1 MGIQVVVTG
10 VLHKDPV
17 SRMSQNGN
25 PYATCNV
32 RVEQDGQ
39 TLWANVICFNEQAQ
53 EELLQLKGGDAL
65 GVRGKAAPKV
75 YMKGDEAYASLQITA
90 SAIYSLEPQPDEF
103 SPAPKR
109 HEAYPPP
116 FSSARSAKAAP
127 RKTAARPK
135 TPAPAVERVADD
147 GFDDPLDF

>member
-10 VLHKDPV
+10 ILHKDPV
-17 SRMSQNGN
+17 VRISQNGSA
-25 PYATCNV
+25 YATCNV

-53 EELLQLKGGDAL
+53 EELLQLKSGDAL

-75 YMKGDEAYASLQITA
+75 YMKDDEAHASLQVTA
-90 SAIYSLEPQPDEF
+90 AAIYSLEPQAEPGYAARRRYE
-103 SPAPKR
+103 APPSR
-109 HEAYPPP
+109 P
-116 FSSARSAKAAP
+116 AKAKP
-127 RKTAARPK
+127 KKTA
-135 TPAPAVERVADD
+135 TSQVVAPCAEERLVDG